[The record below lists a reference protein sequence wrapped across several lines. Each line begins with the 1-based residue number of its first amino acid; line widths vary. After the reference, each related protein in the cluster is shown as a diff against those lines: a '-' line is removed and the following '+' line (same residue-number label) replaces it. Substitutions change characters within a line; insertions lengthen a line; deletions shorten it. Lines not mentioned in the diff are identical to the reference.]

1 MSSKNHTPTRT
12 CVVCKT
18 KSDKSKLMRIVCFKN
33 EIVIDDINKINSRG
47 IYVCKNKEC
56 VVNLKKNRVL
66 NKIYHK
72 DISMEI
78 YDSIIK
84 KIEV

>member
-18 KSDKSKLMRIVCFKN
+18 KTDKSKLMRIVCPNK
-33 EIVIDDINKINSRG
+33 EIVVDDFNKINSRG
-47 IYVCKNKEC
+47 VYVCKNKEC

-72 DISMEI
+72 DIPTEI